1 MRYMNRSLSEGNMF
15 TYLFLCFFPLFV
27 WTNYSNI
34 TNMKMVCFL
43 VLLGGFAVMVALS
56 FLGNKKKK
64 VQQTPLAWKDY
75 TPDFLLLGFLAVGLI
90 SGLASPYL
98 GEVNKDGLNLIFFG
112 AGRHDGWLF
121 LAAYGLLFFLA
132 ARFAKF
138 KRAHLQ
144 AFAVVVFVMCIIGIL
159 QQAGINFLSLYPTS
173 AYQGFP
179 NRFYSTIG
187 NADIVGGFMCMATP
201 VIGVGYVV
209 FRLSKPM
216 QNFLLVT
223 HALSVYFMMILQVDM
238 AIVGLAALIAV
249 MTPLLLRNHLYLKRV
264 LEIGMTIAVGLGLNG
279 LIQYT
284 YVKAEK
290 VTYTFIK
297 ATNMFWLCLGVF
309 AVLFIARLL
318 VGKFQLKNL
327 SYKVL
332 RLVVV
337 GVEVAA
343 VIGAFVFFRHFVE
356 EPTNNG
362 LVKDLYELVRGELS
376 LTAGNHRIGIWKH
389 SLMMAKENPVLGT
402 GTGTFAKTF
411 KEFAVEAGYSRY
423 ANRNLDFA
431 HNEYI
436 HYICTMGFVGG
447 IAYIAFLLSCLWQAC
462 KTCFK
467 NPLILV
473 LGSAVLG
480 YSVQVFF
487 CFSVVIA
494 APFFWLFLG
503 LMVGEI
509 RATLVGEKTESA
521 KVSNL
526 EWESAE

>member
-1 MRYMNRSLSEGNMF
+1 MRYMNRSLSEGNLF
-15 TYLFLCFFPLFV
+15 LYLFLCFFPLFV
-27 WTNYSNI
+27 WTDYSNI

-43 VLLGGFAVMVALS
+43 VLLAGFAVMVALS
-56 FLGNKKKK
+56 FADKKKR
-64 VQQTPLAWKDY
+64 VRQTPLEWNAF
-75 TPDFLLLGFLAVGLI
+75 TPDFFLLGFLAVGLV
-90 SGLASPYL
+90 SALASPYL
-98 GEVNKDGLNLIFFG
+98 GDVNKDGLNLVFFG

-121 LAAYGLLFFLA
+121 LAAYALLFFLA
-132 ARFAKF
+132 SRFAKF

-144 AFAVVVFVMCIIGIL
+144 AFAIVVFIMCLIGII
-159 QQAGINFLSLYPTS
+159 QQAGINFLNLYPTS
-173 AYQGFP
+173 VYQGFP
-179 NRFYSTIG
+179 NRFFSTIG
-187 NADIVGGFMCMATP
+187 NADIMGGFLCMATP
-201 VIGVGYVV
+201 IIGVGYVV

-216 QNFLLVT
+216 QKFFLLAHT
-223 HALSVYFMMILQVDM
+223 LSVYLMMVIKVDM
-238 AIVGLAALIAV
+238 AVVGLAALIAV
-249 MTPLLLRNHLYLKRV
+249 MTPLLLRNRLYLKRV
-264 LEIGMTIAVGLGLNG
+264 LDIGMTIAIGLGLDG

-284 YVKAEK
+284 YVKTEK
-290 VTYTFIK
+290 ATYTFMK
-297 ATNMFWLCLGVF
+297 ATNMFWLCLAAF
-309 AVLFIARLL
+309 AVLLIARLL
-318 VGKFQLKNL
+318 VGKFQLNNL
-327 SYKVL
+327 SYKAL
-332 RLVVV
+332 RFAVV
-337 GVEVAA
+337 GVEIAG
-343 VIGAFVFFRHFVE
+343 VIGGFVFFRWFLE
-356 EPTNNG
+356 EPSQNG

-411 KEFAVEAGYSRY
+411 KEFAAGAGYSRY

-467 NPLILV
+467 NPVILV

-480 YSVQVFF
+480 YCVQVFF

-503 LMVGEI
+503 LMIGEI
-509 RATLVGEKTESA
+509 RATLVGEKIESA

-526 EWESAE
+526 EWETAEK